1 VVCERA
7 GTVLSFRVT
16 AGQVIECTECE
27 AMLEAVSVP
36 NAGGAPRQ
44 RPDAVAG
51 DKGYSTRAIRAWCR
65 QHGVHAVIPERRD
78 QVEQRA
84 HRRGR
89 KPRFDAEAYRARNI
103 VERVIGWLKRLRRVA
118 ARAEK
123 LAVRYAGMISLAL
136 IARTANLLSDT
147 T

>member
-1 VVCERA
+1 M
-7 GTVLSFRVT
+7 
-16 AGQVIECTECE
+16 AGQVIESTECAAVPE
-27 AMLEAVSVP
+27 GVSVP
-36 NAGGAPRQ
+36 RVRGGPRQ

-65 QHGVHAVIPERRD
+65 QHGVHAVIPDRRD
-78 QVEQRA
+78 PVAQRA

-89 KPRFDAEAYRARNI
+89 KPGFDADAYRARNI
-103 VERVIGWLKRLRRVA
+103 VERVIGWLTCLRRVA
-118 ARAEK
+118 ACAET

-136 IARTANLLSDT
+136 IARMANLLSDT

>member
-1 VVCERA
+1 M
-7 GTVLSFRVT
+7 TP
-16 AGQVIECTECE
+16 GQVIECTECE
-27 AMLEAVSVP
+27 ALLDAVHV
-36 NAGGAPRQ
+36 AGTGGAPRQ
-44 RPDAVAG
+44 RPEALAG
-51 DKGYSTRAIRAWCR
+51 DKGYSTLAIRAWCHR
-65 QHGVHAVIPERRD
+65 HQVQAVIPERSD
-78 QVEQRA
+78 QVRHRS

-89 KPRFDAEAYRARNI
+89 KPGFDRAVYRARNI

-123 LAVRYAGMISLAL
+123 LAVRYSAMISLAL

>member
-1 VVCERA
+1 
-7 GTVLSFRVT
+7 VLSFRVT
-16 AGQVIECTECE
+16 AGQVIECTEC
-27 AMLEAVSVP
+27 AAVLEAVSVSSV
-36 NAGGAPRQ
+36 GGAPRQ
-44 RPDAVAG
+44 RPEAMAG

-65 QHGVHAVIPERRD
+65 RHGVRAVIPERRD

-84 HRRGR
+84 HRHER
-89 KPRFDAEAYRARNI
+89 KPRFEAEVYRARNI

-123 LAVRYAGMISLAL
+123 LAVRHARMISLAL